1 LSTLGTFRDISKLVE
16 ADEVISTD
24 KYFAVCT
31 ENDGLEY
38 LKRDFLFTSGFFRGD
53 WQYGVLKYRKAYRG
67 KVLVLGHSD
76 IATQK
81 ASLRI
86 LKILGLKFVL
96 GVNTLPLTGISE
108 SIPLGVTNYCDDTP
122 VHRIIGNPEHFYSAD
137 STSAFRSKFFPELY
151 VNFSTA
157 NNTRARSRVLS
168 ELSKLDKRFKVN
180 FETPEF
186 TPKKRIQYLR
196 NLRSSAMTVC
206 PEGNGADTHRLWET
220 LYMGG
225 VPIIL
230 SNPLILNLVSDLP
243 VIVLKN
249 WSELHDV
256 NRLESQWESIQA
268 RAWDFKKINSSYW
281 KDLILSA
288 HLN

>member
-1 LSTLGTFRDISKLVE
+1 MSTVGTFRDISKLVE

-24 KYFAVCT
+24 KYFAVCRD
-31 ENDGLEY
+31 NDGLEY

-96 GVNTLPLTGISE
+96 GVNTSPLTGISE

-137 STSAFRSKFFPELY
+137 STSAFKSNFFPELY
-151 VNFSTA
+151 VNFSMA

-168 ELSKLDKRFKVN
+168 ELNKLDKRFRIN

-186 TPKKRIQYLR
+186 TAKKRIQYLR

-206 PEGNGADTHRLWET
+206 PEGNGVDTHRLWET

-243 VIVLKN
+243 VIVLNN

-256 NRLESQWESIQA
+256 NLLESQWESIQA

-288 HLN
+288 YIN